1 MLGYVVRRLLWAVVL
16 LAAISILTF
25 ALFFM
30 LPGDPAAQAAPKGA
44 TPQTLA
50 LVRHRMGLDL
60 PLWRQYL
67 IFLRGPDLAGAA
79 HPSGLLNWPPNLGYS
94 FHDQRPVLQTI
105 LDRVP
110 VTASVALGGGVL
122 WLLLGFSTG
131 VLAALRP
138 RNLYARAAM
147 ALAVFGVSA
156 PVFLIGLG
164 LLYVF
169 YFKLGWAPT
178 PGYVPLSDDPL

>member
-1 MLGYVVRRLLWAVVL
+1 MLGYVVRRLRVSTVL

-50 LVRHRMGLDL
+50 LIRHRMGLDL

-67 IFLRGPDLAGAA
+67 IFPHSPKLVGAG
-79 HPSGLLNWPPNLGYS
+79 HPSGLLNWPPNLGWS
-94 FHDQRPVLQTI
+94 FHDQQPVLQTI

-110 VTASVALGGGVL
+110 VT
-122 WLLLGFSTG
+122 
-131 VLAALRP
+131 
-138 RNLYARAAM
+138 
-147 ALAVFGVSA
+147 
-156 PVFLIGLG
+156 
-164 LLYVF
+164 
-169 YFKLGWAPT
+169 
-178 PGYVPLSDDPL
+178 